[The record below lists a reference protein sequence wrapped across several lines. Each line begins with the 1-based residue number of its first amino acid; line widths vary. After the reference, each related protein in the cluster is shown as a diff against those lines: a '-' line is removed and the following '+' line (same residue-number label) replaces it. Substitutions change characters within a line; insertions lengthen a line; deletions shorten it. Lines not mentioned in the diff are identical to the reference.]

1 MEHRGNLAVAVAF
14 RSDVHLSENAA
25 LNGMDPKEN
34 LVVRGAISKMWNEDA
49 LLTELEKLIVS

>member
-49 LLTELEKLIVS
+49 LLTE